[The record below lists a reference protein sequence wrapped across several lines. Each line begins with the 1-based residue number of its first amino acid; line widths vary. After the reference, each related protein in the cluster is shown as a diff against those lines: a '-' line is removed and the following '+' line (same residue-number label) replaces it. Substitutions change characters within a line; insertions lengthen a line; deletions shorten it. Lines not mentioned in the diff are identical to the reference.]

1 LAAALTIAALPALA
15 QQDDVPILRPKSPIT
30 KPASAT
36 LLVICDLACNWKLDG
51 EAKGRIE
58 AGGSAKAKVEQGQH
72 VVVALTE
79 DAVDKT
85 ENNIEI
91 KTTGQTIVRIE
102 LQPIRDAR
110 LKAAQ
115 DAKDKADREARDKA
129 AQDAKDKADREAR
142 DKAAQDAKD
151 KADRDA
157 RDKAAQ
163 QVRDKAAREMQ
174 ERKQEEQATTAN
186 AARLIGT
193 NPATRARG
201 AIVSAESIE
210 ALRTMNAVRPLQPL
224 EDDQFISSLPSG
236 VYGFTVPWIIN
247 TNSSGIVGG
256 TGINK
261 LGLNRSSRGTAVMEI
276 HKLYSGDI
284 YVVGYLSESDLA
296 LLQNSSRTS
305 DAKATLFFSP
315 YHEFSV
321 AVAIPLSHIK
331 TSRNRRIENFY
342 ANDISVSKLNA
353 HGPK

>member
-1 LAAALTIAALPALA
+1 MSRRILVGWALAAALTIAALPALA

-110 LKAAQ
+110 L
-115 DAKDKADREARDKA
+115 
-129 AQDAKDKADREAR
+129 
-142 DKAAQDAKD
+142 KAAQDAKD